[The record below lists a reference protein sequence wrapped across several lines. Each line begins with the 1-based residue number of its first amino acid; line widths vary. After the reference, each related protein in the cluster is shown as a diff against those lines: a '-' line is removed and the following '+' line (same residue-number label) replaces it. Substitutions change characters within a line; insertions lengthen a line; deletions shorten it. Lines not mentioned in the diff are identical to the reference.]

1 MLVFV
6 FLEINNERKPLY
18 AEEFNK
24 CLKSVSTGNGI
35 IVASKEYKALAL
47 DKECVLQIPDS
58 IMNDIDN
65 GLVSPENRGLFLCIN
80 KNNALIDWISEILSN
95 KDVTGILLMGRYY
108 DFISAAKKNN
118 VSIYYSEII
127 DGKTEDITRGVL
139 EKEEDYRNQINSLT
153 NDLHDLREEI
163 KDKNEQIA
171 QFHNRIGSLQE
182 ELYNRKNQVKALEE
196 QWEYAEK
203 KVDKIEDEKFLY
215 LKMYKSF
222 LKELDETK
230 VELLN
235 LRKK

>member
-1 MLVFV
+1 MLVFA

-24 CLKSVSTGNGI
+24 CLKSALTGNSI
-35 IVASKEYKALAL
+35 IIASKEYKALAL

-65 GLVSPENRGLFLCIN
+65 GLVSPESRGLFLSIN
-80 KNNALIDWISEILSN
+80 KNNALIDWISEIISN
-95 KDVTGILLMGRYY
+95 KDVAGILLMGRYY
-108 DFISAAKKNN
+108 DFISAAKKND
-118 VSIYYSEII
+118 VSIYYSETIEQNT
-127 DGKTEDITRGVL
+127 DEITKNVL
-139 EKEEDYRNQINSLT
+139 EKEEDYKKQISTLT

-163 KDKNEQIA
+163 KDKNEQIG

-215 LKMYKSF
+215 LKMYQSF

-230 VELLN
+230 IELLN